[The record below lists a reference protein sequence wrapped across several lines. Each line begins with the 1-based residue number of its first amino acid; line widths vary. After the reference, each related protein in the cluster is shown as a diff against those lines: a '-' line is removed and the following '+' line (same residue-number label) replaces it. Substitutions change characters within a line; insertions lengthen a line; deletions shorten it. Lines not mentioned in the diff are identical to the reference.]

1 MTDNHLS
8 KTNINDMTAKNKIS
22 VRQVTLKNPP
32 DHINEFL
39 THWTGRKKRND
50 SFDILSKIVDTQ
62 ELKFSPNKI
71 SFPKAEWK
79 TTNEMICFTDTPI
92 SQSLEHC
99 KSYGLFGIS
108 FNKKELIEYG
118 ASPVLYILDNRR
130 EHQESIKKILT
141 RIIFPNNHSKS
152 LLSWCDS
159 IGQPYN
165 RGKISQYA
173 EREWRII
180 RILPYLSIKLQEETR
195 GPFNEY
201 PFKGTIRRNEIS
213 RQPIKDE
220 FFLKFPKSLIE
231 NIIVPKSHLDKGK
244 DLLKRNGID
253 CELIVLNKD

>member
-1 MTDNHLS
+1 MTD
-8 KTNINDMTAKNKIS
+8 KNKNT

-39 THWTGRKKRND
+39 THWTGRKCND
-50 SFDILSKIVDTQ
+50 SFEILSKIVDTQ
-62 ELKFSPNKI
+62 ELKFSPNNI
-71 SFPKAEWK
+71 SFPNAEWK

-99 KSYGLFGIS
+99 KRYGLFGIS

-118 ASPVLYILDNRR
+118 ASPVLYIVDNRR
-130 EHQESIKKILT
+130 EHQVYIKEKLT
-141 RIIFPNNHSKS
+141 RVIFPNNHTKS
-152 LLSWCDS
+152 LLTWYDS

-165 RGKISQYA
+165 TGEISQYA

-180 RILPYLSIKLQEETR
+180 RILPYASIKLQEETR

-213 RQPIKDE
+213 KQPIKED
-220 FFLKFPKSLIE
+220 FFLKFHKNLIE
-231 NIIVPKSHLDKGK
+231 NIIVPKSHIEEGK
-244 DLLKRNGID
+244 ELLKRNGLD
-253 CELIVLNKD
+253 CELIVINND